1 MSVPEIFRHRDFR
14 RLQAARFLST
24 VGTQV
29 ASVCVGWQ
37 VYALTHRK
45 LDLGYVGLAQFFPAL
60 ALPLVTGVVADRFDR
75 RRVVALC
82 HIASGLCF
90 VALFAIATSRV
101 STPAPIYAVLVAL
114 GVARAF
120 MGPASQALL
129 PNVVPSALF
138 GAAVSWGSTVWQ
150 VAAVSGPAV
159 GGLLYAVVHGGV
171 FALSACASLASA
183 ALVLSL
189 RPAPQRAPASRPGW
203 DDLVAGL
210 RYVARNR
217 LVLGTISLDL
227 FAVLFGGAVA
237 LLPVFASDVLHV
249 GAWGL
254 GLLRSAPAVGAAVTA
269 AWLAYHPIERHAGWK
284 MLAGVGVFGAAT
296 VVFSLSRSFGLS
308 LAALAVSGAADMVSV
323 VVRQHTVQ
331 LATPD
336 AMRGRVSAVNM
347 VFVSTS
353 NELGEFESGATAEWL
368 GPRRAGALG
377 GALTLLV
384 VAAWSLSFASL
395 RRLDRLDTLL
405 KRDR

>member
-1 MSVPEIFRHRDFR
+1 MSWE
-14 RLQAARFLST
+14 
-24 VGTQV
+24 
-29 ASVCVGWQ
+29 
-37 VYALTHRK
+37 
-45 LDLGYVGLAQFFPAL
+45 
-60 ALPLVTGVVADRFDR
+60 
-75 RRVVALC
+75 
-82 HIASGLCF
+82 
-90 VALFAIATSRV
+90 
-101 STPAPIYAVLVAL
+101 
-114 GVARAF
+114 
-120 MGPASQALL
+120 
-129 PNVVPSALF
+129 
-138 GAAVSWGSTVWQ
+138 STVWQ
-150 VAAVSGPAV
+150 VAAVSSPAV
-159 GGLLYAVVHGGV
+159 RGLLYAAVHGGV
-171 FALSACASLASA
+171 FALSAVASLTSG

-189 RPAPQRAPASRPGW
+189 RPAAQTAPTARPGW

-254 GLLRSAPAVGAAVTA
+254 GLLRSAPAVGAAAMA
-269 AWLAYHPIERHAGWK
+269 AWLAYHPIERRAGWK

-296 VVFSLSRSFGLS
+296 GVFSLSRSFGLS

-353 NELGEFESGATAEWL
+353 NELGEFESGVTAEWL

-377 GALTLLV
+377 GALTLAV
-384 VAAWSLSFASL
+384 VAAWSLGFASL
-395 RRLDRLDTLL
+395 RRLDRLDTML
-405 KRDR
+405 KRDG